1 MKFKIEVTRSFE
13 KGLKR
18 LTLTEQKVVAEKLK
32 LLQTNRFH
40 PSLRTK
46 RVKGFNNL
54 FECSVNMSIRILW
67 RYKEDKILIL
77 LDIGHHS
84 MVDKL

>member
-1 MKFKIEVTRSFE
+1 MKFQIEVTRSFE

-18 LTLTEQKVVAEKLK
+18 LTLNEQRAVANKLK
-32 LLQTNRFH
+32 LLQADPFY

-46 RVKGFNNL
+46 RVQGFENL

-67 RYKEDKILIL
+67 RYKQNKILIL

-84 MVDKL
+84 MIDKL